1 MQNSRKRGQCEWYC
15 WRPGL
20 VVKVRVPSP
29 SRPEA
34 GKTFKFFNIDSD
46 SDWPQSRWEFET
58 DSDPLSPPVPVIA
71 VL

>member
-1 MQNSRKRGQCEWYC
+1 M
-15 WRPGL
+15 
-20 VVKVRVPSP
+20 VTVRVPSP